1 MRLISVVIILVIGM
15 LLSVPFVLERL
26 PGVNFLSFKDLQRL
40 DNKSIVTRYKASYR
54 KLTHMV
60 SGELKE
66 KNIDV
71 PIDERAPNKMVYR
84 WMDKDG
90 NWQFS
95 DKAPDGIESEMIEV
109 VDKINTMN
117 LNTGKPENVEEK

>member
-1 MRLISVVIILVIGM
+1 MRLISIVIILVISM
-15 LLSVPFVLERL
+15 FLSVPFVLERF
-26 PGVNFLSFKDLQRL
+26 PGRTFLNFKDLQTL
-40 DNKSIVTRYKASYR
+40 DNKTIVTRYQASYR

-66 KNIDV
+66 KNIDI
-71 PIDERAPNKMVYR
+71 PIDERSPNKMVYR
-84 WMDKDG
+84 WMDKNG
-90 NWQFS
+90 NWQFG

-117 LNTGKPENVEEK
+117 LNTGQPENVEEK